1 MFKKILI
8 IILLLYM
15 FTSCSSSSNLIIDIP
30 EQPEEIEENLNIII
44 DIKGAI
50 KIPGLYSVNKGSML
64 YEIINLAGGLLS
76 VADINSLNL
85 IQTFNTNSSI
95 NIPFKNDTQIT
106 KLININTAS
115 LFELTSLSG
124 IGEAKAMAII
134 EYRKTN
140 YFNSIEDIMKVSGIS
155 ESLFNKIKDDITV

>member
-15 FTSCSSSSNLIIDIP
+15 FTSCSASSNLIIDIP
-30 EQPEEIEENLNIII
+30 KQPEEIEENLNIII

-95 NIPFKNDTQIT
+95 NIP
-106 KLININTAS
+106 NIVTPS
-115 LFELTSLSG
+115 LMFSG
-124 IGEAKAMAII
+124 
-134 EYRKTN
+134 
-140 YFNSIEDIMKVSGIS
+140 
-155 ESLFNKIKDDITV
+155 